1 MIGCLF
7 WRYRVFD
14 FFFMKWIEQYGKLT
28 SFFYASVLF
37 PLINCVINF
46 DNVTTKFNI
55 FKKTPRPRKWRHFR
69 ESKINLASR
78 ENITQAKFKQFMNFI
93 FYKWGNYYFISKVI
107 VVSSIGK
114 DAWDS
119 VSAITRVKPLRSF
132 TLKLYSMLCRR
143 RGASAKKRLKI
154 LSKGL
159 WLVCTV
165 MSPLP
170 KAVDRTP

>member
-7 WRYRVFD
+7 W
-14 FFFMKWIEQYGKLT
+14 
-28 SFFYASVLF
+28 
-37 PLINCVINF
+37 
-46 DNVTTKFNI
+46 
-55 FKKTPRPRKWRHFR
+55 RPRKWRHFR
-69 ESKINLASR
+69 NKNQREQNQSHVKGKDYPSKIQT
-78 ENITQAKFKQFMNFI
+78 IMNFI

-107 VVSSIGK
+107 VVSNIGK

-143 RGASAKKRLKI
+143 RGASAKELLKI
-154 LSKGL
+154 ASKGL
-159 WLVCTV
+159 WLECTV

-170 KAVDRTP
+170 KSNWSNSLKAWTIVRVSFSINFMRISVLWARSRELKL

>member
-7 WRYRVFD
+7 W
-14 FFFMKWIEQYGKLT
+14 
-28 SFFYASVLF
+28 
-37 PLINCVINF
+37 
-46 DNVTTKFNI
+46 
-55 FKKTPRPRKWRHFR
+55 RPRKWRHFR
-69 ESKINLASR
+69 NKNQREQNQSHVKGKDYPSKIQT
-78 ENITQAKFKQFMNFI
+78 IMNFI

-107 VVSSIGK
+107 VVSNIGK

-132 TLKLYSMLCRR
+132 TLKLYSMLCKR
-143 RGASAKKRLKI
+143 RGASARELLKI
-154 LSKGL
+154 ASKGL

-170 KAVDRTP
+170 KSNWSNSFSKGMDDSQGLFLNQFYAYFCSVGSQ